1 MIADSSLE
9 IVVFEEWGDRNNKN
23 WSRRNHCNRNT
34 DAATL
39 SFTGDNTL
47 IRSMCCSF
55 NRLLP
60 ASVTGP
66 TTSLVFSSIFAS
78 RNLAGLLSLTG
89 ADLAGNL
96 KLAGKDSLI

>member
-9 IVVFEEWGDRNNKN
+9 IVVFEEWGDR
-23 WSRRNHCNRNT
+23 T
-34 DAATL
+34 TATATL

-60 ASVTGP
+60 APV
-66 TTSLVFSSIFAS
+66 TSLVFSSIFAS

-89 ADLAGNL
+89 ALAGNL